1 VPVRVERRLLDAVGN
16 PVDETTETLDAAR
29 FGNGRAADL
38 SIRLPMAK
46 LTKGAY
52 ALRLTATIREVTV
65 ARDLVFRVE

>member
-1 VPVRVERRLLDAVGN
+1 VTTGN
-16 PVDETTETLDAAR
+16 DAR